1 LVFVRVRQ
9 KVVVSE
15 LAYVD
20 STITMY
26 AKMAETTVINFVAG
40 GHIRV
45 WIVSIGSDIKDF
57 T

>member
-1 LVFVRVRQ
+1 
-9 KVVVSE
+9 VVVSE

-26 AKMAETTVINFVAG
+26 AKKMAETTVINFVAG